1 MARVNCGGFADI
13 DVVLSDRKIQ
23 KLLKLEGKNMIWNH
37 MTNGEGGNTTLEM
50 EDFIEII
57 KCLDNAADSLLIT
70 TRTTDSKYETEPGR
84 LALKL
89 VQQLGYDSINLS
101 DND

>member
-1 MARVNCGGFADI
+1 
-13 DVVLSDRKIQ
+13 
-23 KLLKLEGKNMIWNH
+23 MIWNH
-37 MTNGEGGNTTLEM
+37 ITNGKGGNTILEI

-70 TRTTDSKYETEPGR
+70 TRTTSSKYETEPGR

-89 VQQLGYDSINLS
+89 VQELGYDSIDLS

>member
-1 MARVNCGGFADI
+1 
-13 DVVLSDRKIQ
+13 
-23 KLLKLEGKNMIWNH
+23 MIWNYI
-37 MTNGEGGNTTLEM
+37 TNRKGGNIILEI

-57 KCLDNAADSLLIT
+57 KCLDNAADSLLMT
-70 TRTTDSKYETEPGR
+70 TRTTSDKYETEPDR

>member
-1 MARVNCGGFADI
+1 
-13 DVVLSDRKIQ
+13 
-23 KLLKLEGKNMIWNH
+23 MIWNYT
-37 MTNGEGGNTTLEM
+37 TNEEGSNVILKI

-57 KCLDNAADSLLIT
+57 KGLDNAADSLLIT
-70 TRTTDSKYETEPGR
+70 TRTTESKYETEPGR

-89 VQQLGYDSINLS
+89 VKQLGYDSIDLS